1 MSFFQLVEA
10 QMSVDSVFCNSKSKV
25 LDLLCL
31 NARMD
36 LLDYFN
42 SGVPMTVE
50 NDFKEK
56 SFLLEKSSKL
66 LKLKISNVSRCEIL
80 LLDEAAATPLY
91 AVLHTIDSPIGYVR
105 VEIRSNEEN
114 LVDSFSIKPQLGE
127 VVDTSNLT
135 NVEVNAFLSCGWVAT
150 FSEKDLSLCVKPAI
164 ENVKFK
170 CKDGLIGKMKDLVYK
185 WNGTSFVRVK

>member
-1 MSFFQLVEA
+1 MSFFQLAGA

-56 SFLLEKSSKL
+56 SLLLEKSSKL
-66 LKLKISNVSRCEIL
+66 LKLKISDISRCEIL
-80 LLDEAAATPLY
+80 LLDDVAATPLY

-105 VEIRSNEEN
+105 VEVRNNEEK
-114 LVDSFSIKPQLGE
+114 LVDSYSIKPQLGE
-127 VVDTSNLT
+127 VVDTFNLT
-135 NVEVNAFLSCGWVAT
+135 NVEVNALLSCGWAAT
-150 FSEKDLSLCVKPAI
+150 FSEEDLSLCVKPAI
-164 ENVKFK
+164 ENVKLK
-170 CKDGLIGKMKDLVYK
+170 CKDGLMNKIKDLVYK
-185 WNGTSFVRVK
+185 WNGTIFVRVK